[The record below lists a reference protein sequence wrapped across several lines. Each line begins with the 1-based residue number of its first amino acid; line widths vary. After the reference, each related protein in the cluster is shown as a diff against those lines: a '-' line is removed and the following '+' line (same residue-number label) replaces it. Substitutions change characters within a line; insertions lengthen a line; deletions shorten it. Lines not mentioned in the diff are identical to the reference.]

1 MKALKLM
8 ELAQLLQQSKLIGSG
23 QVEITGME
31 TDSRKV
37 KQGDLFIC
45 LPGALADGHDFIDK
59 ALANG
64 AVAIVASKPVVPDVP
79 VILVPDTRLAMAIMA
94 DHFFAYPSRELK
106 IIGIT
111 GTNGKTTTS
120 LLLDS
125 ILRDAG
131 HRTDLM
137 GTIAM
142 RIGNHVYEAKNT
154 TQEALEL
161 QRNLRKMKFGGAEY
175 TVMEVSSHA
184 LELGRVK
191 GVRFKTAIFTNLTQ
205 DHLDFHGGM
214 DQYKA
219 AKGLFFSRLGNTYDA
234 QFKVS
239 AILNADDPASEEYRR
254 LTAAE
259 VITYGIDNIAD
270 VRAVDITLQ
279 ASGTSFT
286 VQSFAG
292 EQVFQLQL
300 IGKFNVYNALA
311 AITAALVEGIPL
323 SVIANSLASVKGVNG
338 RFEPV
343 QAGQSF
349 SVIVDYAHT
358 PDSLENVISTI
369 QEFVQGKIIT
379 VFGCGGDRDRTK
391 RPIMG
396 RIANEMSDYSI
407 ITSDNPRTEQPAAI
421 LSEIEHGIKSKP
433 YGFKSYEIIEDRK
446 LAIEKAIE
454 IAGPQDVVL
463 IAGKGH
469 ETYQEINGIR
479 YDFDDRLVAE
489 AAIRGRQQ

>member
-1 MKALKLM
+1 MKLI

-23 QVEITGME
+23 QVQITGIE

-45 LPGALADGHDFIDK
+45 LTGTLVDGHDYVEK

-79 VILVPDTRLAMAIMA
+79 VLLVPDTRFAMAVLA
-94 DHFFAYPSRELK
+94 NHFFAYPSHDLK

-120 LLLDS
+120 LLIDT

-131 HRTDLM
+131 LRADLM

-142 RIGNHVYEAKNT
+142 RIGSHVYEAKNT

-205 DHLDFHGGM
+205 DHLDFHGNM
-214 DQYKA
+214 EQYKA

-234 QFKVS
+234 QFKVN
-239 AILNADDPASEEYRR
+239 AILNADDSASADFRR

-259 VITYGIDNIAD
+259 VITYGIENDAD

-279 ASGTSFT
+279 ASGTQFKL
-286 VQSFAG
+286 QSFAG
-292 EQVFQLQL
+292 EQMFQLQL
-300 IGKFNVYNALA
+300 IGKFNIYNALA
-311 AITAALVEGIPL
+311 AISAALVEGIPL
-323 SVIANSLASVKGVNG
+323 PVIAESLAGVKGVNG

-349 SVIVDYAHT
+349 PVIVDYAHT
-358 PDSLENVISTI
+358 PDSLQNVLSTI
-369 QEFVQGKIIT
+369 QEFADGKIIT

-396 RIANEMSDYSI
+396 RIANEMSDFTI
-407 ITSDNPRTEQPAAI
+407 VTSDNPRTENPSAI
-421 LSEIEHGIKSKP
+421 LAEIEQGIQSKP
-433 YGFKSYEIIEDRK
+433 YGFKSYEIIEDRRQ
-446 LAIEKAIE
+446 AIEKAIE

-469 ETYQEINGIR
+469 ETYQEINGVR

>member
-1 MKALKLM
+1 MFILKLM
-8 ELAQLLQQSKLIGSG
+8 ELVALLQQSKLIGSG
-23 QVEITGME
+23 QVEITGIE

-45 LPGALADGHDFIDK
+45 LPGAIADGHDYVEK
-59 ALANG
+59 ALAYG

-79 VILVPDTRLAMAIMA
+79 VILVPDTRFAMAVLA
-94 DHFFAYPSRELK
+94 DHFFAYPSHDLK

-120 LLLDS
+120 LLIDT

-131 HRTDLM
+131 LRADLM

-142 RIGNHVYEAKNT
+142 RIGSHVYEAKNT

-205 DHLDFHGGM
+205 DHLDFHGSM
-214 DQYKA
+214 EEYRA
-219 AKGLFFSRLGNTYDA
+219 SKGLFFSRLGNTYDA
-234 QFKVS
+234 QFKVN
-239 AILNADDPASEEYRR
+239 AIFNADDPASAEYRR
-254 LTAAE
+254 VTAAE
-259 VITYGIDNIAD
+259 VITYGIENDAD
-270 VRAVDITLQ
+270 VRAVDITLH
-279 ASGTSFT
+279 ASGTQFKL
-286 VQSFAG
+286 QSFAG
-292 EQVFQLQL
+292 EQMFQLQL

-311 AITAALVEGIPL
+311 AIAAALVEGIPL
-323 SVIANSLASVKGVNG
+323 SVIAESLAGVKGVNG

-349 SVIVDYAHT
+349 SVVVDYAHT
-358 PDSLENVISTI
+358 PDSLENVLSTI

-396 RIANEMSDYSI
+396 RIANEMSDYTI
-407 ITSDNPRTEQPAAI
+407 VTSDNPRTEQATSI
-421 LSEIEHGIKSKP
+421 LAEIEQGIHTKP

-446 LAIEKAIE
+446 QAIEKAIE

-469 ETYQEINGIR
+469 ETYQEINGVR